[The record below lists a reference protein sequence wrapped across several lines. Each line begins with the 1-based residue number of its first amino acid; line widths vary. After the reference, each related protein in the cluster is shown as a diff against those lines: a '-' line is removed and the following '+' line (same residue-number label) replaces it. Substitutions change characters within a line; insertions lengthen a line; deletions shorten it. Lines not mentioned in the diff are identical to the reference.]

1 MDIKSDFVSVER
13 DEFDGLT
20 TIEHLRH
27 CRHRSGLYEITFSW
41 RRNIRPASD
50 RMILDVEIKTTRSG
64 SWLPSQLT
72 LLVDGQRSDL
82 KYQANRSIEYR
93 GGSFYEIGMFF
104 IEPPQKLLRRLCDA
118 KALKLK
124 LRSAE
129 NNVHAVFPDE
139 FCAKLQ
145 LQAQQFYNSAFDD
158 SEYLSAVSGVTV
170 RTADTAFAEQIA
182 CRESRYQQL
191 CNYRLLWAV
200 LWGSFFGGLCVLGA
214 FGIVTF
220 SAKST
225 DQLIIA
231 GVLGAASWLVPH
243 LQILWIEHQKNN
255 ECPSCHHRAIKL
267 VSYHEAVYQVRSVE
281 RLVIDRLTGQRKS
294 RQVTVTDHEVTHDFE
309 CKDCRHLWTRSHIV
323 RGF

>member
-13 DEFDGLT
+13 DEFDDLT

-27 CRHRSGLYEITFSW
+27 CRHRSGMYEITFSW

-82 KYQANRSIEYR
+82 KYQANRSSEYR

-118 KALKLK
+118 KVLKLK

-170 RTADTAFAEQIA
+170 RTADTTFAEQIA

-214 FGIVTF
+214 FDIVTF

-309 CKDCRHLWTRSHIV
+309 CKDCRHLWTRSHIA